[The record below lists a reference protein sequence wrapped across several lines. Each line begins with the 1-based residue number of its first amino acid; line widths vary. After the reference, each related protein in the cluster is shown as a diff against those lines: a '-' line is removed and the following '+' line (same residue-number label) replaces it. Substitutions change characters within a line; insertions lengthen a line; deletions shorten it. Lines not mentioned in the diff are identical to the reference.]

1 MEDMYDI
8 LEELKSI
15 SKITKDSEIK
25 NRINNTYKAL
35 LDIQDKVYDSL
46 NSVDSYGDPNEIGQI
61 VCDVMEI
68 IDYDRCH

>member
-1 MEDMYDI
+1 MEDIYDV
-8 LEELKSI
+8 LKELKSV
-15 SKITKDSEIK
+15 SEITTDTK
-25 NRINNTYKAL
+25 VKTKINEIYKAL
-35 LDIQDKVYDSL
+35 LDIQEKIYDSL